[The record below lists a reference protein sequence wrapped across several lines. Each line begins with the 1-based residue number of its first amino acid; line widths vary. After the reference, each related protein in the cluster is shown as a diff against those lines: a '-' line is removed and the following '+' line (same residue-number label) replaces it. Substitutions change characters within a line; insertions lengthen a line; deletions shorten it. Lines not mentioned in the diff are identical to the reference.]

1 MYGDDAL
8 KLVLEAKRSNQ
19 TATLAKHNDPL
30 VRQVC
35 YETRELGNALNAVAN
50 EWSQIQGN
58 LPPDPS
64 QQAQLQEELLC
75 KIMVRQLS
83 ANRNKRCLLAYHA
96 QRLDLLKDMYWNE
109 AGGALA
115 HLLNTKMT
123 GRGRTKAKEAGQGGA
138 VMLVAEEEDE
148 LEGLE
153 QNEDRTV
160 NKNGGPPLKASAA
173 NPVIDDVRSRLSPQE
188 TDFLR
193 GYNDLILDY
202 KSEFLD
208 VLDIASPV
216 HRPPTIDDLYVDVRV
231 VRDCGTVYTELGQIE
246 FRKGQRYMVRRS
258 DIERLII
265 QGYLEEV

>member
-8 KLVLEAKRSNQ
+8 KLILESKRSIQ

-35 YETRELGNALNAVAN
+35 YETREIGNALNAVAN
-50 EWSQIQGN
+50 EWSQMQDN
-58 LPPDPS
+58 LPTDLS

-96 QRLDLLKDMYWNE
+96 QRLDLLKNMYWNE

-123 GRGRTKAKEAGQGGA
+123 GRGRAKAAEANHDGA
-138 VMLVAEEEDE
+138 MMLAPEEEEETDDAAT
-148 LEGLE
+148 
-153 QNEDRTV
+153 EDNPAAR
-160 NKNGGPPLKASAA
+160 GGDNRAA
-173 NPVIDDVRSRLSPQE
+173 NAASVITDDVRSRLSPQE

-193 GYNDLILDY
+193 GYNELILDY

-208 VLDIASPV
+208 VLDLTSSIT
-216 HRPPTIDDLYVDVRV
+216 RPPTIDDLYVDVRV

>member
-8 KLVLEAKRSNQ
+8 KLILESKRSTQ

-35 YETRELGNALNAVAN
+35 YETREIGNALNAVAN
-50 EWSQIQGN
+50 EWSQMQEN
-58 LPPDPS
+58 LPTDPS

-96 QRLDLLKDMYWNE
+96 QRIDLLKDMYWNE

-123 GRGRTKAKEAGQGGA
+123 GRGRARAVEAGHEGA
-138 VMLVAEEEDE
+138 MMLVPEEDE
-148 LEGLE
+148 ETDE
-153 QNEDRTV
+153 APPDENTATKNVDSRTNNTAV
-160 NKNGGPPLKASAA
+160 S
-173 NPVIDDVRSRLSPQE
+173 ITDDVRSRLSPQE

-208 VLDIASPV
+208 VLDLASSIN
-216 HRPPTIDDLYVDVRV
+216 RPPTIDDLYVDVRV

>member
-8 KLVLEAKRSNQ
+8 KLILESKRSTQ

-35 YETRELGNALNAVAN
+35 YETREIGNALNVVAN
-50 EWSQIQGN
+50 EWSQIQDN
-58 LPPDPS
+58 LPTDPS

-96 QRLDLLKDMYWNE
+96 QRLDLLKNMYWNE

-123 GRGRTKAKEAGQGGA
+123 GRGRAKAAEANHDGA
-138 VMLVAEEEDE
+138 MMLVPEEEEETDDAAT
-148 LEGLE
+148 
-153 QNEDRTV
+153 EDNPATR
-160 NKNGGPPLKASAA
+160 GGDNRPANAAS
-173 NPVIDDVRSRLSPQE
+173 VITDDVRSRLSPQE

-193 GYNDLILDY
+193 GYNELILDY

-208 VLDIASPV
+208 VLDLTSSIT
-216 HRPPTIDDLYVDVRV
+216 RPPTIDDLYVDVRV

-258 DIERLII
+258 DIERLIT

>member
-8 KLVLEAKRSNQ
+8 KLILESKRSIQ

-35 YETRELGNALNAVAN
+35 YETREIGNALNAVAN
-50 EWSQIQGN
+50 EWSQMQDN
-58 LPPDPS
+58 LPTDPS

-123 GRGRTKAKEAGQGGA
+123 GRGRAKAAEANDDSA
-138 VMLVAEEEDE
+138 IMLVPEEDDDVD
-148 LEGLE
+148 EGPAGDNLA
-153 QNEDRTV
+153 NKRGDSRT
-160 NKNGGPPLKASAA
+160 A
-173 NPVIDDVRSRLSPQE
+173 NAPPVITDDVRSRLSPQE

-193 GYNDLILDY
+193 DYNELILDY

-208 VLDIASPV
+208 VLDLTSSIA
-216 HRPPTIDDLYVDVRV
+216 RPPTIDDLYVDVRV

>member
-1 MYGDDAL
+1 MYGDDGL
-8 KLVLEAKRSNQ
+8 KLILESKRSMQ

-35 YETRELGNALNAVAN
+35 YETREIGNALNAVAN
-50 EWSQIQGN
+50 EWSQMQDN
-58 LPPDPS
+58 LPTDPS

-123 GRGRTKAKEAGQGGA
+123 GRGRAKATEAGHDGA
-138 VMLVAEEEDE
+138 MMLVPEEDE
-148 LEGLE
+148 EIDE
-153 QNEDRTV
+153 PPIEDNPATR
-160 NKNGGPPLKASAA
+160 GGDSRGANAA
-173 NPVIDDVRSRLSPQE
+173 VITDDVRSRLSPQE

-208 VLDIASPV
+208 VLDLTSSIA
-216 HRPPTIDDLYVDVRV
+216 RPPTIDDLYVDVRV

>member
-19 TATLAKHNDPL
+19 TVTLAKHNDPL

-50 EWSQIQGN
+50 EWSQAQGN
-58 LPPDPS
+58 LPSDPS

-123 GRGRTKAKEAGQGGA
+123 GRGRAKAKEAGQGGA
-138 VMLVAEEEDE
+138 VMVVTEEEDE
-148 LEGLE
+148 AEGLE
-153 QNEDRTV
+153 QTEDRTV
-160 NKNGGPPLKASAA
+160 NKNGNSAPP
-173 NPVIDDVRSRLSPQE
+173 VVDDVRSRLSPQE

-208 VLDIASPV
+208 VLDMASSV

-231 VRDCGTVYTELGQIE
+231 VRDCGTVYTEMGQIE
-246 FRKGQRYMVRRS
+246 FRKGQRYLVRRS

>member
-8 KLVLEAKRSNQ
+8 KLILESKRSTQ

-35 YETRELGNALNAVAN
+35 YETREIGNALNVVAN
-50 EWSQIQGN
+50 EWSQIQDN
-58 LPPDPS
+58 LPTDPS

-96 QRLDLLKDMYWNE
+96 QRLDLLKNMYWNE

-123 GRGRTKAKEAGQGGA
+123 GRGRAKAAEVNHDGA
-138 VMLVAEEEDE
+138 MMLVPEEEEETDDAAT
-148 LEGLE
+148 
-153 QNEDRTV
+153 EDNPATR
-160 NKNGGPPLKASAA
+160 GGDNRPANAAS
-173 NPVIDDVRSRLSPQE
+173 VITDDVRSRLSPQE

-193 GYNDLILDY
+193 GYNELILDY

-208 VLDIASPV
+208 VLDLTSSIT
-216 HRPPTIDDLYVDVRV
+216 RPPTIDDLYVDVRV

-258 DIERLII
+258 DIERLIT